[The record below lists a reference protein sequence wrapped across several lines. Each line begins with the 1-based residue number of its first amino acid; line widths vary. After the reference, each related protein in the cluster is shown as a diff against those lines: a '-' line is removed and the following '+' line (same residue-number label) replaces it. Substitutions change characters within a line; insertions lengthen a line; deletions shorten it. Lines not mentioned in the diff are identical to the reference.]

1 MIETK
6 KWPWDK
12 ASLEAVAQSL
22 ADAGTKTQP
31 QIFAYC
37 QDLGIS
43 PKVNP
48 GLDPAGPS
56 LDAAGDGRYALGREL
71 GRGGGGVVYLG
82 ADRSLRRSV
91 ALKVLSPELVTDPIR
106 VQAFV
111 EEAIITGGLEH
122 PNIVP
127 AYDLGCSSTLG
138 IYYTMKRLTGRPLAQ
153 VLSELRRGDPA
164 TVHSFGMYRLL
175 GCFIELCRA
184 LAYAHSR
191 GVLHGDVK
199 PENVFIGE
207 YGEVVLVD
215 WGLAQVLGP
224 DGKHQARAGM
234 KAGTP
239 EYMAPEQI
247 TKSGQDLDVRSDIW
261 SLGVILYELLTLSL
275 PFQGANSRE
284 VLMRVMVEPL
294 EPPSQRARGRPV
306 PAGVEDICRRALSK
320 NRELRHSSVAELMT
334 ELEAELEGTRE
345 RLRRAEQAR
354 RALDTVRTQLD
365 RLGRHELEVDA
376 LLARHPTH
384 DDPGQ
389 AEHGDEQRLTDL
401 RRVLLGGYNEVAEQ
415 LLRGLDDDDGAQ
427 LLSEVAGD
435 LYWRIF
441 LRIYPSR
448 TPERTPE
455 PSGTP
460 APSRT
465 PAASRTPAPASTP
478 AVAETRE
485 QASEL
490 LTRLSERAFAAVVRA
505 GRELARPREF
515 AALST
520 LDVTLSDTQPADP
533 WLSVVSTLCGRE
545 DEVLDPSH
553 APSALR
559 LLLTRITYLQRI
571 SLFAAVPTW
580 HLLPIAEGCHEVSF
594 ADQAPVFRQGEP
606 GDSLYILLAGS
617 VEVVRDGAVI
627 NRLGPGEVC
636 GEVSVLGLA
645 PRTAGVYA
653 VGQVRTLML
662 EAERF
667 RKIVRGNGDIGLAV
681 IKVLAERLRVATER
695 ESALR
700 SLTGTILRQ
709 RVDGPLP

>member
-1 MIETK
+1 MNETK

-12 ASLEAVAQSL
+12 SSLESMVQAIGRVGGQ
-22 ADAGTKTQP
+22 TQP

-37 QDLGIS
+37 HDLGIA

-48 GLDPAGPS
+48 GLDPGGPS
-56 LDAAGDGRYALGREL
+56 LDAAGDGRYALGQEL

-91 ALKVLSPELVTDPIR
+91 ALKVLSPELVTDPTR

-127 AYDLGCSSTLG
+127 AYDLGCSSALG
-138 IYYTMKRLTGRPLAQ
+138 IYYTMKRLTGRPLAE
-153 VLSELRRGDPA
+153 VLIELRRGEPA
-164 TVHSFGMYRLL
+164 TVQAFGMYRLL

-191 GVLHGDVK
+191 GVLHGDLK
-199 PENVFIGE
+199 PGNVFIGE

-224 DGKHQARAGM
+224 DGKHQARARM

-261 SLGVILYELLTLSL
+261 SLGVILYELLTLTL
-275 PFQGANSRE
+275 PFQGANPRE

-294 EPPSQRARGRPV
+294 EPPTQRAPGRPV
-306 PAGVEDICRRALSK
+306 PAGIEDICRRALSK
-320 NRELRHSSVAELMT
+320 NRELRHGSVAELMT

-354 RALDTVRTQLD
+354 RALDAARAQLERLAAQELAVDELIERHPTREDPREAAHDDDVRLA
-365 RLGRHELEVDA
+365 RLRGA
-376 LLARHPTH
+376 LLA
-384 DDPGQ
+384 
-389 AEHGDEQRLTDL
+389 
-401 RRVLLGGYNEVAEQ
+401 GYQEAGEQ
-415 LLRGLDDDDGAQ
+415 LLRGLDDDEGGQTLGEA
-427 LLSEVAGD
+427 AGD
-435 LYWRIF
+435 LYWRVF

-448 TPERTPE
+448 TPTVP
-455 PSGTP
+455 
-460 APSRT
+460 
-465 PAASRTPAPASTP
+465 ASREP
-478 AVAETRE
+478 
-485 QASEL
+485 ASEL

-505 GRELARPREF
+505 GRQLARSREF
-515 AALST
+515 ASLST
-520 LDVTLSDTQPADP
+520 LDLTLGDPQATDP
-533 WLSVVSTLCGRE
+533 WLSVVSTLCGGE
-545 DEVLDPSH
+545 DDALDPSH

-559 LLLTRITYLQRI
+559 TLLTRINYLQKI

-580 HLLPIAEGCHEVSF
+580 HLMPIAEACHEAGF
-594 ADQAPVFRQGEP
+594 TDQAPIFRQGEP
-606 GDSLYILLAGS
+606 GDSLCILLAGT

-645 PRTAGVYA
+645 PRTAGVQA
-653 VGQVRTLML
+653 VGEVRTLML

-667 RKIVRGNGDIGLAV
+667 RRIVRENGDIGLAV
-681 IKVLAERLRVATER
+681 IQVLAERLRVATER

-709 RVDGPLP
+709 RVDGPPQ

>member
-12 ASLEAVAQSL
+12 SSLESMAQ
-22 ADAGTKTQP
+22 AIGHAAQTQP

-37 QDLGIS
+37 HDLGVS
-43 PKVNP
+43 PKVSP
-48 GLDPAGPS
+48 GLDPGGPS
-56 LDAAGDGRYALGREL
+56 LDDAGDGRYALGQEL

-91 ALKVLSPELVTDPIR
+91 ALKVLSPELVTDPTR

-153 VLSELRRGDPA
+153 VLTELRRGEPA
-164 TVHSFGMYRLL
+164 TVQSFGTYRLL

-184 LAYAHSR
+184 LAYAHAR
-191 GVLHGDVK
+191 GVMHGDLK

-224 DGKHQARAGM
+224 DGKHQARARM

-261 SLGVILYELLTLSL
+261 SLGVILYELLTLTL
-275 PFQGANSRE
+275 PFQGANPRE

-294 EPPSQRARGRPV
+294 EPPSQRAPGRPV
-306 PAGVEDICRRALSK
+306 PAGVEDICRRALNK
-320 NRELRHSSVAELMT
+320 NREHRHGSVAELMT

-345 RLRRAEQAR
+345 RLRQAEQAR
-354 RALDTVRTQLD
+354 KTLDTVRAQLE
-365 RLGRHELEVDA
+365 RLAPQEHEVDA
-376 LLARHPTH
+376 LIERHPTRE
-384 DDPGQ
+384 DPGD
-389 AEHGDEQRLTDL
+389 AATDDELRLVHL
-401 RRVLLGGYNEVAEQ
+401 RRVLLTGYHEVGEQ
-415 LLRGLDDDDGAQ
+415 LLAGLDADKGGQTLGEA
-427 LLSEVAGD
+427 AGD

-448 TPERTPE
+448 TPTV
-455 PSGTP
+455 
-460 APSRT
+460 
-465 PAASRTPAPASTP
+465 AASRELAG
-478 AVAETRE
+478 
-485 QASEL
+485 EL
-490 LTRLSERAFAAVVRA
+490 LTRLSERAFASVVRA
-505 GRELARPREF
+505 GRHLARSREF
-515 AALST
+515 VSLST
-520 LDVTLSDTQPADP
+520 LDLTLAEPQSTDP
-533 WLSVVSTLCGRE
+533 WLSVVSTLCGGE
-545 DEVLDPSH
+545 DEALDPSH

-559 LLLTRITYLQRI
+559 TLLTRITYLQKI

-580 HLLPIAEGCHEVSF
+580 HLLSIAEACHEATF
-594 ADQAPVFRQGEP
+594 TAQAPIFRQGEP
-606 GDSLYILLAGS
+606 GDSLCILLAGH

-645 PRTAGVYA
+645 PRTAGVFA
-653 VGQVRTLML
+653 VGEVLTLML

-667 RKIVRGNGDIGLAV
+667 RKIVRENGDIGLAV
-681 IKVLAERLRVATER
+681 IQVLAERLRVATER

>member
-12 ASLEAVAQSL
+12 SCLESMAQTIGR
-22 ADAGTKTQP
+22 AAAQTQP

-37 QDLGIS
+37 HDLGIA

-48 GLDPAGPS
+48 GLDPGGPS
-56 LDAAGDGRYALGREL
+56 LDDAGDGRYALGQEL

-91 ALKVLSPELVTDPIR
+91 ALKVLSPEMVTDPIR

-127 AYDLGCSSTLG
+127 AYDLGCSSALG

-153 VLSELRRGDPA
+153 VLIELRRGDPA

-184 LAYAHSR
+184 LAYAHAR
-191 GVLHGDVK
+191 GVLHGDLK

-224 DGKHQARAGM
+224 DGKHQARARM

-239 EYMAPEQI
+239 EYMAPELI

-261 SLGVILYELLTLSL
+261 ALGVILYELLTLTL
-275 PFQGANSRE
+275 PFQGANPRE

-294 EPPSQRARGRPV
+294 EPPSQRAPGRPV

-334 ELEAELEGTRE
+334 ELEDELEGTRE

-354 RALDTVRTQLD
+354 RALDTVRAQLE
-365 RLGRHELEVDA
+365 RLGPQEQEVDA
-376 LLARHPTH
+376 LIDRHPTRE
-384 DDPGQ
+384 DPGE
-389 AEHGDEQRLTDL
+389 AGRDDELRLAQL
-401 RRVLLGGYNEVAEQ
+401 RRTLLAGYHEVIEP
-415 LLRGLDDDDGAQ
+415 LLRGLDDDEGG
-427 LLSEVAGD
+427 LLGEAAGD

-448 TPERTPE
+448 TPTV
-455 PSGTP
+455 
-460 APSRT
+460 
-465 PAASRTPAPASTP
+465 AASR
-478 AVAETRE
+478 EL
-485 QASEL
+485 ASEL

-505 GRELARPREF
+505 GRHLARSREF
-515 AALST
+515 VSLST
-520 LDVTLSDTQPADP
+520 LDITLTDPQATDP
-533 WLSVVSTLCGRE
+533 WLSVVSTLCGGE
-545 DEVLDPSH
+545 DEALDPSH

-559 LLLTRITYLQRI
+559 TLLTRITYLQKI

-580 HLLPIAEGCHEVSF
+580 HLLSIAEACHEAIF
-594 ADQAPVFRQGEP
+594 ADQAPIFRQGDP
-606 GDSLYILLAGS
+606 GDSLCILLAGS

-627 NRLGPGEVC
+627 NSLGPGEVC

-645 PRTAGVYA
+645 PRTASVFA
-653 VGQVRTLML
+653 VGEVLTLML

-667 RKIVRGNGDIGLAV
+667 RRIVRENGDIGLAV
-681 IKVLAERLRVATER
+681 IQVLAERLRVATER

-709 RVDGPLP
+709 RVDGALA

>member
-12 ASLEAVAQSL
+12 SSLESMVQAIGRVGGQ
-22 ADAGTKTQP
+22 TQP

-37 QDLGIS
+37 HDLGIA

-48 GLDPAGPS
+48 GLDPGGPS
-56 LDAAGDGRYALGREL
+56 LDAAGDGRYALGQEL

-91 ALKVLSPELVTDPIR
+91 ALKVLSPELVTDPTR

-127 AYDLGCSSTLG
+127 AYDLGCSSALG
-138 IYYTMKRLTGRPLAQ
+138 IYYTMKRLTGRPLAE
-153 VLSELRRGDPA
+153 VLIELRRGEPA
-164 TVHSFGMYRLL
+164 TVQAFGMYRLL

-191 GVLHGDVK
+191 GVLHGDLK

-224 DGKHQARAGM
+224 DGKHQARARM

-261 SLGVILYELLTLSL
+261 SLGVILYELLTLTL
-275 PFQGANSRE
+275 PFQGANPRE

-294 EPPSQRARGRPV
+294 EPPTQRAPGRPV
-306 PAGVEDICRRALSK
+306 PAGIEDICRRALSK
-320 NRELRHSSVAELMT
+320 NRELRHGSVAELMT

-354 RALDTVRTQLD
+354 RALDAARALLERLAAQELAVDELIERHPTREDPREAAHDDDVRLA
-365 RLGRHELEVDA
+365 RLRGA
-376 LLARHPTH
+376 LLA
-384 DDPGQ
+384 
-389 AEHGDEQRLTDL
+389 
-401 RRVLLGGYNEVAEQ
+401 GYQEAGEQ
-415 LLRGLDDDDGAQ
+415 LLRGLDDDEGGQTLGEA
-427 LLSEVAGD
+427 AGD
-435 LYWRIF
+435 LYWRVF

-448 TPERTPE
+448 TPTVP
-455 PSGTP
+455 
-460 APSRT
+460 
-465 PAASRTPAPASTP
+465 ASR
-478 AVAETRE
+478 EL
-485 QASEL
+485 ASEL

-505 GRELARPREF
+505 GRQLARSREF
-515 AALST
+515 ASLST
-520 LDVTLSDTQPADP
+520 LDLTLGEPQATDP
-533 WLSVVSTLCGRE
+533 WLSVVSTLCGGE
-545 DEVLDPSH
+545 DDALDPSH

-559 LLLTRITYLQRI
+559 TLLTRINYLQKI

-580 HLLPIAEGCHEVSF
+580 HLMPIAEACHEASF
-594 ADQAPVFRQGEP
+594 TDQAPIFRQGEP
-606 GDSLYILLAGS
+606 GDSLCILLTGT

-636 GEVSVLGLA
+636 GEVSVLGQA
-645 PRTAGVYA
+645 PRTAGIQA
-653 VGQVRTLML
+653 VGAVRTLML

-667 RKIVRGNGDIGLAV
+667 RRIVRENGDIGLAV
-681 IKVLAERLRVATER
+681 IQVLAERLRVATER

-709 RVDGPLP
+709 RVEGPPQ

>member
-12 ASLEAVAQSL
+12 SSLENMAQ
-22 ADAGTKTQP
+22 AIGRAAQTQP

-37 QDLGIS
+37 HDLGIA
-43 PKVNP
+43 PKVSP
-48 GLDPAGPS
+48 GLDPGGPS
-56 LDAAGDGRYALGREL
+56 LDDAGDGRYALGQEL

-91 ALKVLSPELVTDPIR
+91 ALKVLSPELVTDPTR

-127 AYDLGCSSTLG
+127 AYDLGCSSALG

-153 VLSELRRGDPA
+153 VLIELRRGEPA
-164 TVHSFGMYRLL
+164 TVQSFGMYRLL

-184 LAYAHSR
+184 LAYAHAR

-224 DGKHQARAGM
+224 DGKHQARARM

-261 SLGVILYELLTLSL
+261 SLGVILYELLTLTL
-275 PFQGANSRE
+275 PFQGANPRE

-294 EPPSQRARGRPV
+294 EPPSQRAPGRPV

-320 NRELRHSSVAELMT
+320 NRELRHGSVAELMT

-345 RLRRAEQAR
+345 RLRRAEQAGR
-354 RALDTVRTQLD
+354 VLEAVRGQLE
-365 RLGRHELEVDA
+365 RLQPQELAVDA
-376 LLARHPTH
+376 LIERHPTR
-384 DDPGQ
+384 DEPGE
-389 AEHGDEQRLTDL
+389 AHGDDELRLAQL
-401 RRVLLGGYNEVAEQ
+401 RRHLLAGYHEVAEQ
-415 LLRGLDDDDGAQ
+415 LLRGLDVDEGGQTLGEA
-427 LLSEVAGD
+427 AGD

-441 LRIYPSR
+441 LRVYPSR
-448 TPERTPE
+448 TPAVTE
-455 PSGTP
+455 
-460 APSRT
+460 SR
-465 PAASRTPAPASTP
+465 
-478 AVAETRE
+478 ELG
-485 QASEL
+485 SEL

-505 GRELARPREF
+505 GRHLARSREF
-515 AALST
+515 VSLST
-520 LDVTLSDTQPADP
+520 LDITPGENPISDP
-533 WLSVVSTLCGRE
+533 WLSVVSTLCGGE

-559 LLLTRITYLQRI
+559 TLLTRITYLQKI

-580 HLLPIAEGCHEVSF
+580 HLLPIAEACHEATF
-594 ADQAPVFRQGEP
+594 REQAPIFLQGEP
-606 GDSLYILLAGS
+606 GDSLCILLAGH

-645 PRTAGVYA
+645 PRTASVFA
-653 VGQVRTLML
+653 VGEVLTLML
-662 EAERF
+662 EADRF
-667 RKIVRGNGDIGLAV
+667 RRIVRENGDIGLAV
-681 IKVLAERLRVATER
+681 IQVLAERLRVATER

>member
-1 MIETK
+1 MNETK

-12 ASLEAVAQSL
+12 SSLESMVQAIGRVGGQ
-22 ADAGTKTQP
+22 TQP

-37 QDLGIS
+37 HDLGIA

-48 GLDPAGPS
+48 GLDPGGPS
-56 LDAAGDGRYALGREL
+56 LDAAGDGRYALGQEL

-91 ALKVLSPELVTDPIR
+91 ALKVLSPELVTDPTR

-127 AYDLGCSSTLG
+127 AYDLGCSSALG
-138 IYYTMKRLTGRPLAQ
+138 IYYTMKRLTGRPLAE
-153 VLSELRRGDPA
+153 VLIELRRGEPA
-164 TVHSFGMYRLL
+164 TVQAFGMYRLL

-191 GVLHGDVK
+191 GVLHGDLK
-199 PENVFIGE
+199 PGNVFIGE

-224 DGKHQARAGM
+224 DGKHQARARM

-261 SLGVILYELLTLSL
+261 SLGVILYELLTLTL
-275 PFQGANSRE
+275 PFQGANPRE

-294 EPPSQRARGRPV
+294 EPPTQRAPGRPV
-306 PAGVEDICRRALSK
+306 PAGIEDICRRALSK
-320 NRELRHSSVAELMT
+320 NRELRHGSVAELMT

-354 RALDTVRTQLD
+354 RALDAARAQLERLAAQELAVDELIERHPTREDPREAAHDDDVRLA
-365 RLGRHELEVDA
+365 RLRGA
-376 LLARHPTH
+376 LLA
-384 DDPGQ
+384 
-389 AEHGDEQRLTDL
+389 
-401 RRVLLGGYNEVAEQ
+401 GYQEAGEQ
-415 LLRGLDDDDGAQ
+415 LLRGLDDDEGGQTLGEA
-427 LLSEVAGD
+427 AGD
-435 LYWRIF
+435 LYWRVF

-448 TPERTPE
+448 TPTVP
-455 PSGTP
+455 
-460 APSRT
+460 
-465 PAASRTPAPASTP
+465 ASR
-478 AVAETRE
+478 EL
-485 QASEL
+485 ASEL

-505 GRELARPREF
+505 GRHLARSREF
-515 AALST
+515 ASLST
-520 LDVTLSDTQPADP
+520 LDLTLGDPQATDP
-533 WLSVVSTLCGRE
+533 WLSVVSTLCGGE
-545 DEVLDPSH
+545 DDALDPSH

-559 LLLTRITYLQRI
+559 TLLTRINYLQKI

-580 HLLPIAEGCHEVSF
+580 HLMPIAEACHEAGF
-594 ADQAPVFRQGEP
+594 TDQAPIFRQGEP
-606 GDSLYILLAGS
+606 GDSLCILLAGT

-645 PRTAGVYA
+645 PRTAGVQA
-653 VGQVRTLML
+653 VGEVRTLML

-667 RKIVRGNGDIGLAV
+667 RRIVRENGDIGLAV
-681 IKVLAERLRVATER
+681 IQVLAERLRVATER

-709 RVDGPLP
+709 RVDGPPQ